1 MTQGL
6 AAQKSE
12 AEKMLALQLLNFV
25 LEPKIC
31 RLSSRP
37 PIISYNN
44 L

>member
-6 AAQKSE
+6 AAQKSY
-12 AEKMLALQLLNFV
+12 EKMLALQLLNFV